1 MRRGIL
7 PTALLIAAL
16 ILNACSSPKNEA
28 ESKPPV
34 QCTAD
39 TAAEIKEGY
48 SIIMLISQS

>member
-16 ILNACSSPKNEA
+16 ILNACSPQKNETKS
-28 ESKPPV
+28 EPPV
-34 QCTAD
+34 RSTAD